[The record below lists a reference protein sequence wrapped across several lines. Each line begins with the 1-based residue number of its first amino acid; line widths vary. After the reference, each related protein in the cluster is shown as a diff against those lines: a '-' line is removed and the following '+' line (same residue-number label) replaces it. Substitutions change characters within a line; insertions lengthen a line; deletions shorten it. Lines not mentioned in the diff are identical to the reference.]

1 MPSLSLPGLLQIL
14 LYAAV
19 LFLPGLLVALAAGL
33 RSWAAA
39 ATAPLITYGLTAL
52 VGPLSAAGLRW
63 GPPALVG
70 GTVLLA
76 GLAALLRL
84 VDSRRRRTDPPGGD
98 RATGDPPSTH
108 SAPADRFGNLAVA
121 AGVAVGALLGVVT
134 VLIGIGRLDAF
145 PQDWDAIFHAN
156 AIRFILDTGN
166 ADPGALRVINNYED
180 SAFFYPN
187 AYHALAAVVGMLGG
201 AGLPELLDLQ
211 MVLVPGL
218 AGLTLAALLREY
230 GARVALAASAPVLL
244 ATFTGFGPDMLW
256 RGPLL
261 PFVTAVA
268 LIPAFLLL
276 LRRVLDESAAATGVV
291 AAVCAVGLLGL
302 HPSVALS
309 AAIFVVPMVLVRW
322 AGHPS
327 RIPREALTLVLVGVA
342 AALLGLQFA
351 LGALAVGGTGDVVD
365 WPADQSPGQAVGDL
379 LLLNHAL
386 DAPQFWLVGLLVVGG
401 VALRRIRF
409 LWWWLA
415 GAGAFGVLFVI
426 ASAYDA
432 QWAETL
438 TRPWWNDAWRFMAL
452 ACLGLAVVAANGAV
466 VIADWLL
473 RRVRS
478 VAPLGGRPRRM
489 LLGGAVVAVLAAY
502 GVLSNGFYVPTNGD
516 RMQVRFEDGPTIS
529 SSELAAMR
537 VLAELAGPG
546 ERIMNDPL
554 DGSAWMYAV
563 HGLQPM
569 YGHVIAPRT
578 FNDIGPDQRTLLKRF
593 RCLDTDPTV
602 QALVDEYDITYVFV
616 GSSYVR
622 ESFRRVS
629 GLIALSRVKS
639 LKLIY
644 SRGGTRIFR
653 VTTPPPATS
662 VSAEQDSC
670 GGTTA

>member
-1 MPSLSLPGLLQIL
+1 MPSLSLAGLLQIL

-19 LFLPGLLVALAAGL
+19 LILPGLLVALAAGL

-39 ATAPLITYGLTAL
+39 ASAPLITYGLTAL
-52 VGPLSAAGLRW
+52 IGPLSAAGLRW
-63 GPPALVG
+63 SPLTLAG
-70 GTVLLA
+70 GAVLLA
-76 GLAALLRL
+76 GLVALLRL
-84 VDSRRRRTDPPGGD
+84 VERRRRRTDPDAGVE
-98 RATGDPPSTH
+98 ST
-108 SAPADRFGNLAVA
+108 PADRSGDLAVA
-121 AGVAVGALLGVVT
+121 AGVAVGALLGLVT

-145 PQDWDAIFHAN
+145 PQDWDATFHAN

-180 SAFFYPN
+180 STFFYPN

-201 AGLPELLDLQ
+201 AGLPELLNLQ

-230 GARVALAASAPVLL
+230 GARVALTATAPVLL

-268 LIPAFLLL
+268 LIPGFLLL
-276 LRRVLDESAAATGVV
+276 LRRVLAAPAVATAVL

-309 AAIFVVPMVLVRW
+309 AAIFAVPMVLARW
-322 AGHPS
+322 AGHPG
-327 RIPREALTLVLVGVA
+327 RIPREALTLVLVGAA

-379 LLLNHAL
+379 FLLNHAVE
-386 DAPQFWLVGLLVVGG
+386 APQFWVVALLLVGA
-401 VALRRIRF
+401 VAVRRIRF

-415 GAGAFGVLFVI
+415 GAGVFGGLFVV
-426 ASAYDA
+426 ASAYDT

-466 VIADWLL
+466 VMGDWVL

-478 VAPLGGRPRRM
+478 VAPLGGRPPRM
-489 LLGGAVVAVLAAY
+489 LLGGAVVVVLAAY
-502 GVLSNGFYVPTNGD
+502 GVLSNGFYVPSKGA
-516 RMQVRFEDGPTIS
+516 RMQVRFEDGPTVS
-529 SSELAAMR
+529 SSELAGMR

-578 FNDIGPDQRTLLKRF
+578 FNDIGPDQRALLKRF
-593 RCLDTDPTV
+593 RCVDTDPVV

-629 GLIALSRVKS
+629 GLIALADVES
-639 LKLIY
+639 LELVY
-644 SRGGTRIFR
+644 SQGGTRIFR

-662 VSAEQDSC
+662 ASAEQDSC
-670 GGTTA
+670 GTTTA